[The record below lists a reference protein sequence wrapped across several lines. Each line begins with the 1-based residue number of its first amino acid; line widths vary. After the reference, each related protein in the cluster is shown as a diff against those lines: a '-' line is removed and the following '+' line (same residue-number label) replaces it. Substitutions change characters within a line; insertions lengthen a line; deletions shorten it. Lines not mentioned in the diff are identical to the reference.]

1 MAQDSSL
8 PDFWETRYHDNVTP
22 WDAGRSPRDLLD
34 FAQTLPTGA
43 RILIP
48 GCGSGYE
55 VMDLSRLGFD
65 VLAIDFSQAAVDRAR
80 ALLGAQSA
88 LVQFADFFAFD
99 VGPPPLDVVYER
111 AFLCALPRKLW
122 QAYADRMAE
131 LLQPSKLLA
140 GFFFYRDSPRGPPFG
155 TSPAELHQL
164 LDPTFELIEDRPAA
178 DSLAVFE
185 GGERW
190 QVWRRL

>member
-1 MAQDSSL
+1 MIQ
-8 PDFWETRYHDNVTP
+8 
-22 WDAGRSPRDLLD
+22 
-34 FAQTLPTGA
+34 
-43 RILIP
+43 
-48 GCGSGYE
+48 
-55 VMDLSRLGFD
+55 
-65 VLAIDFSQAAVDRAR
+65 
-80 ALLGAQSA
+80 LGAQSA